1 MKVASSPQQVIKQN
15 PQAALDRVLGFL
27 RSRQLPQAA
36 SLCQQIVK
44 AVPGFADAW
53 LLLCQLQLDLQR
65 PERAM
70 QCVDRALALNAD
82 DPRATLLQ
90 VECLI
95 ASSRST
101 EARAILETV
110 ESRSRHN
117 APILRLAGNIYAGMH
132 SYDDALRC
140 FELSVQLDPED
151 VECWHLYSGVLFA
164 QGLIEKAE
172 QALNEVLRL
181 NPLHCEALLT
191 RASMR
196 KQSFDNNHV
205 PQLQELLETGHVDG
219 PDAVMLAY
227 ALAKELDD
235 LGEYSAAFAHLKR
248 GADKKDSLLE
258 YQPDRDVAFMEYV
271 SDAYQKKLSGLKS
284 DKSLGKGMVFV
295 VSLPRAGST
304 LVDRILGSH
313 TAVESL
319 GETGAFHE
327 ALLQHAR
334 AASAVKKMTF
344 TDALSHVDYTA
355 LGNTYLEKLGAY
367 SSKAAMV
374 IDKTPSNI
382 QYLGLIH
389 KALPQAK
396 VVHVQKSPMD
406 ACYSIYKTY
415 FSRGYGYSYD
425 LQKLGHYYVAYH
437 HMMAHWTRSLP
448 GLFHEVN
455 YEQLVA
461 NQKDQTRQLL
471 EYCELGWEDHCLNF
485 HLNSSPTAT
494 ASVVQVRQP
503 LFNSSV
509 GKWRCYD
516 RQLAPLAAILG
527 SAGIET
533 G

>member
-1 MKVASSPQQVIKQN
+1 MKVPSNAKQLIKQN

-27 RSRQLPQAA
+27 VSRQVPQAA

-44 AVPGFADAW
+44 TVPGFADAW

-82 DPRATLLQ
+82 DQRATLLQ

-95 ASSRST
+95 ASSRSA
-101 EARAILETV
+101 EARVILEAV
-110 ESRSRHN
+110 ESRSQHN
-117 APILRLAGNIYAGMH
+117 ALILRLAGNIYAGMH
-132 SYDDALRC
+132 AYGDALRC
-140 FELSVQLDPED
+140 FSQSVQLDSED

-164 QGLIEKAE
+164 QGLMEEAE
-172 QALNEVLRL
+172 GALNEVLRL

-196 KQSFDNNHV
+196 TQRPDNNHV
-205 PQLQELLETGHVDG
+205 PQLQRLLDAGHADG
-219 PDAVMLAY
+219 HDAVMLAY

-235 LGEYSAAFAHLKR
+235 LGEYSSAFAHLKR
-248 GADKKDSLLE
+248 GADKNNDLLD
-258 YQPDRDVAFMEYV
+258 YQPDRDIAFMEYIAT
-271 SDAYQKKLSGLKS
+271 AYQQNISGLKS
-284 DKSLGKGMVFV
+284 DKSLGKGLVFI

-313 TAVESL
+313 TAGESL

-334 AASAVKKMTF
+334 AASAVEKMTF
-344 TDALSHVDYTA
+344 TDALSHIDYAA

-367 SSKAAMV
+367 SSEAAV
-374 IDKTPSNI
+374 IIDKTPSNI

-396 VVHVQKSPMD
+396 IIHVHKSPMD

-415 FSRGYGYSYD
+415 FSRGYSYSYD
-425 LQKLGHYYVAYH
+425 LQKLGHYYVAYQ
-437 HMMAHWTRSLP
+437 HMMAHWARVLP
-448 GLFHEVN
+448 GIFQDMS

-461 NQKDQTRQLL
+461 NQQQQTRQLL
-471 EYCELGWEDHCLNF
+471 DYCGLDWEDRCLDF

-509 GKWRCYD
+509 GKWRCYE
-516 RQLAPLAAILG
+516 RQLTALAAILG